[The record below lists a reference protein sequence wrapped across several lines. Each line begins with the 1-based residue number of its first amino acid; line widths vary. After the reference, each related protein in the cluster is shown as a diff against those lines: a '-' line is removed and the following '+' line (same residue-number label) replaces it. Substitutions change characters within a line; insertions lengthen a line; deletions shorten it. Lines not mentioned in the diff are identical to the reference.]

1 MSDHGPSIKD
11 NEQYEALREDG
22 MSKSKAAA
30 IANAN
35 GGDREKTARKG
46 GKASPYEEWTKD
58 ELYERAQE
66 RDIDNRSQMN
76 KEELITALRNS

>member
-35 GGDREKTARKG
+35 NGDREKTARKG

>member
-22 MSKSKAAA
+22 MPKSKAAA

-35 GGDREKTARKG
+35 GGDRQKTGRKG
-46 GKASPYEEWTKD
+46 GKSSPYEKWTKD
-58 ELYERAQE
+58 ELYDRAQE
-66 RDIDNRSQMN
+66 LDIENRSQMT
-76 KEELITALRNS
+76 KDELIEALRSS